1 MILISVSLAKY
12 NLICNIILHDW
23 HASRYPLLIS
33 DELKQSLDDYV
44 ANLPKVSVLR
54 LPKRQGLIRAR
65 LEGAKVSKGRV
76 LTFLDAHCE
85 CTLGWVEPLLTR
97 IKESKSN
104 VVMPVID
111 EISET
116 DFHYN
121 AVPEPFQRG
130 VFRWRLEFT
139 WRPIPQY
146 EEDRRRNEADGIRYS
161 SYCFCYQDFHIYLI
175 GLNWIDWLLYI
186 QISLQ

>member
-1 MILISVSLAKY
+1 MLYFLFCV
-12 NLICNIILHDW
+12 D
-23 HASRYPLLIS
+23 
-33 DELKQSLDDYV
+33 DLKQRLQDYV
-44 ANLPKVSVLR
+44 AILPKVSILR

-65 LEGAKVSKGRV
+65 LEGAKIAEGKV

-85 CTLGWVEPLLTR
+85 CTVGWVEPLLTK

-130 VFRWRLEFT
+130 VFKWRLEFT
-139 WRPIPQY
+139 WRPIPDY
-146 EEDRRRNEADGIRYS
+146 EEKRRRDDADGIR
-161 SYCFCYQDFHIYLI
+161 
-175 GLNWIDWLLYI
+175 
-186 QISLQ
+186 

>member
-1 MILISVSLAKY
+1 MIIFSFLF
-12 NLICNIILHDW
+12 
-23 HASRYPLLIS
+23 IS

-44 ANLPKVSVLR
+44 ANLPKVSILR

-65 LEGAKVSKGRV
+65 LEGARVSKGRV

-139 WRPIPQY
+139 WRSIPQY
-146 EEDRRRNEADGIRYS
+146 EEDRRRNQADGIRYLAIFITKIS
-161 SYCFCYQDFHIYLI
+161 SF
-175 GLNWIDWLLYI
+175 
-186 QISLQ
+186 

>member
-1 MILISVSLAKY
+1 M
-12 NLICNIILHDW
+12 
-23 HASRYPLLIS
+23 
-33 DELKQSLDDYV
+33 KQHLDDYV
-44 ANLPKVSVLR
+44 IPLRSVKILR
-54 LPKRQGLIRAR
+54 LKKRQGLIRAR
-65 LEGAKVSKGRV
+65 LEGAKVAKGPV

-85 CTLGWVEPLLTR
+85 CSKGWVEPLLEK
-97 IKESKSN
+97 IKEKRSN

-130 VFRWRLEFT
+130 VFKWRLEFT

-146 EEDRRRNEADGIRYS
+146 EDERRSDETDGIRFVCRYTN
-161 SYCFCYQDFHIYLI
+161 DFTNYFI
-175 GLNWIDWLLYI
+175 
-186 QISLQ
+186 

>member
-1 MILISVSLAKY
+1 MISFLYTLVT
-12 NLICNIILHDW
+12 D
-23 HASRYPLLIS
+23 
-33 DELKQSLDDYV
+33 DLKQALEDYIT
-44 ANLPKVSVLR
+44 NLPKVNIVR
-54 LPKRQGLIRAR
+54 LKKREGLIRAR
-65 LEGAKVSKGRV
+65 LEGAKVAKGEV

-85 CTLGWVEPLLTR
+85 CTLGWIEPLLSK
-97 IKESKSN
+97 IKEKKSN

-130 VFRWRLEFT
+130 VFKWRLEFT

-146 EEDRRRNEADGIRYS
+146 EENRRIDAADGIR
-161 SYCFCYQDFHIYLI
+161 
-175 GLNWIDWLLYI
+175 
-186 QISLQ
+186 